1 MTDQNISSYSQYNP
15 ARSQSYIFTITG
27 FRDLSFKLQN
37 AAVPDV
43 NLGGSPFPT
52 RTVDVLLPSNKLSY
66 DPVPFNILVSEDLR
80 EWVEVYKWMDDL
92 TRLDG
97 QNYITAELTVLDSVN
112 RPVVRFLYTGAYPL
126 MLGGLQ
132 YSMMDQERVLSCNLT
147 LQFDEFQVESL
158 VSGEHITHGN

>member
-1 MTDQNISSYSQYNP
+1 MPDISSYTQYNP
-15 ARSQSYIFTITG
+15 ARSTSYIFTITG
-27 FRDLSFKLQN
+27 FRDISFKLQN

-52 RTVDVLLPSNKLSY
+52 RTVDIMIPSNKLAY
-66 DPVPFNILVSEDLR
+66 DPVPFNFLVSEDLR
-80 EWVEVYKWMDDL
+80 EWIEVYKWMDDL

-97 QNYITAELTVLDSVN
+97 QNDMTAELTILDSVN
-112 RPVVRFLYTGAYPL
+112 RPVARFLFTGVYPL

-132 YSMMDQERVLSCNLT
+132 YSMIGQESVLSCNLT